1 MKKLSKTIGGNQ
13 SLTKILIRMKL
24 TFLFLLTGL
33 IAVSASTYSQNT
45 RLDLKVKDNSII
57 GLFKEIENRS
67 EFYFFYQKEELAELE
82 NVSIDVTNA
91 KVTEIL
97 DEALSG
103 TNLEYKIIDRY
114 IIVRKDGKGLDEIKP
129 NSDDQ
134 NTITGKVTDENGE
147 PLPGVSIVIKGT
159 TNGTVT
165 NVDGIYTISN
175 IPENT
180 TLVFSFVGMITQ
192 EIEVGD
198 QSSVNVT
205 LAADAIGIEEVVAI
219 GYGTSRKKDL
229 TGALTRINA
238 DDKSTLPNINAV
250 QTMRGSV
257 AGLRVTDNGKAGSDG
272 SIIIR
277 GYTSITANN
286 EPLIVLDGIPMV
298 GSKLSDIS
306 SNDIES
312 IDILKDASSA
322 AIYGSRATNGVI
334 LITTKRGK
342 DSKPVLNY
350 SGYYGFSDFAR
361 TPNLM
366 GPDKYLQLKK
376 DASVFLGGQ
385 ATPLNPIEEE
395 VMNAGQAIS
404 PWDAIS
410 QDAPM
415 MNHDLSIAGR
425 TDRVN
430 YYMSGSWADQKSVI
444 MGDQFKR
451 LTIRGNFDIKV
462 NDWLNIGTNTGYTFK
477 DYSGVEANIGQASQ
491 MSPFSKYQYD
501 DGQPIAVA
509 MGDVLPGNP
518 IFNTLWI
525 DNYQITNNLFSNF
538 YADIKLPLDGLSYRL
553 NVANN
558 LRYNETKNFTPN
570 YDRDGSKRTNSAS
583 QNWGKEIDFTL
594 ENILKYNKTFNS
606 IHNFDA
612 TLMYGTESTRNTGM
626 YGSGSLLF
634 SDALGYYGIS
644 LGDVQTASA
653 SGTEM
658 KAVSSMARVG
668 YRLMDRYMLNLTIR
682 RDGYSAFGS
691 GNKYGNFP
699 SLGVAWVI
707 SEESF
712 LSDVKWLDYL
722 KFRYSYGKNGNR
734 AISPY
739 SSLSLMDA
747 TNYKYVF
754 GDGGA
759 TSVGVSPIS
768 MSNTNLGWESTLA
781 SNIGIDFNL
790 FSGRISGAFEYY
802 NMNTEDLLLSSQ
814 IPNMTG
820 YSTFTTNVGSVNNKG
835 VEITVNTVNV
845 KTGGFEWATTLTF
858 AKNNNKITDLMDID
872 GDGIGD
878 DDPSNR
884 RFIGKPM
891 FSYLDY
897 VWDGIWQE
905 GDDMSMDPGAKPGF
919 VKFKDVSGPD
929 GVPDGK
935 IDPLDRQILDSSLPD
950 FTAGITNNF
959 TYKGITLSVLFYTS
973 QGGHASNTW
982 INPGTNFYQRLNQ
995 LDLPYWT
1002 PENPLNDRPS
1012 VGYPNPKGY
1021 GFYEDRS
1028 FIRLQDVSLSYDIPK
1043 VVLAKAKFN
1052 NLKIFV
1058 SGKNLATWTNWH
1070 GWDPEHAAG
1079 YDPYGAASQSGPL
1092 MKSLVVGLNLN
1103 F

>member
-1 MKKLSKTIGGNQ
+1 MKKNNCINGKAMSFRRW
-13 SLTKILIRMKL
+13 KIFLIMKL
-24 TFLFLLTGL
+24 LAISILGFILQSNALDTQAQNKRLSLQFENKSLKEVLLKLEDQTEFSFIYKDEMINPINKVSGNFKDEKVTDLLNKVLQNTGL
-33 IAVSASTYSQNT
+33 TYMIEGRAIVILSNDSETIIEQQ
-45 RLDLKVKDNSII
+45 KSI
-57 GLFKEIENRS
+57 S
-67 EFYFFYQKEELAELE
+67 
-82 NVSIDVTNA
+82 
-91 KVTEIL
+91 
-97 DEALSG
+97 
-103 TNLEYKIIDRY
+103 
-114 IIVRKDGKGLDEIKP
+114 
-129 NSDDQ
+129 
-134 NTITGKVTDENGE
+134 GKVTDSTGAG
-147 PLPGVSIVIKGT
+147 LPGVSVVVKGT
-159 TNGTVT
+159 ITGVITDM
-165 NVDGIYTISN
+165 DGKYSLPKV
-175 IPENT
+175 PENAI
-180 TLVFSFVGMITQ
+180 LQFSFVGMKSQ
-192 EIEVGD
+192 EIAVENKTTI
-198 QSSVNVT
+198 NVT
-205 LAADAIGIEEVVAI
+205 LDEESIGIEEVVAI
-219 GYGTSRKKDL
+219 GYGTARKKDL

-257 AGLRVTDNGKAGSDG
+257 AGLRVTDSGKAGSDG
-272 SIIIR
+272 TILIR
-277 GYTSITANN
+277 GNRSITAGND
-286 EPLIVLDGIPMV
+286 PLIVLDGIPMV
-298 GSKLSDIS
+298 GGKLSDIS

-350 SGYYGFSDFAR
+350 SGYYGYSDFAR

-385 ATPLNPIEEE
+385 ATPLNPIEQE
-395 VMNAGQAIS
+395 VLDAGKAIS

-415 MNHDLSIAGR
+415 MNHELSVAGKS
-425 TDRVN
+425 DRVN
-430 YYMSGSWADQKSVI
+430 FYVSGSWADQKSVI

-451 LTIRGNFDIKV
+451 LTLRANIDIKV

-518 IFNTLWI
+518 IFNVLWT
-525 DNYQITNNLFSNF
+525 DNYQITNNLFSNI
-538 YADIKLPLDGLSYRL
+538 YADIKLPLEGLTYRL

-558 LRYNETKNFTPN
+558 LRYNETKNFTPT
-570 YDRDGSKRTNSAS
+570 YDRDGNKRTSFAS
-583 QNWGKEIDFTL
+583 QNWSKGMDFTL
-594 ENILKYNKTFNS
+594 ENILKYNKTFNK
-606 IHNFDA
+606 IHNLDA
-612 TLMYGTESTRNTGM
+612 TLMYGIESTKNTGM

-634 SDALGYYGIS
+634 SDALGYYGVS

-699 SLGVAWVI
+699 SVGLGWVI
-707 SEESF
+707 SEEKF
-712 LSDVKWLDYL
+712 LSEVKWLEFL
-722 KFRYSYGKNGNR
+722 KLRYSYGKNGNR

-747 TNYKYVF
+747 ANFKYVF
-754 GDGGA
+754 GDAGV
-759 TSVGVSPIS
+759 TSVGVSPTS
-768 MSNTNLGWESTLA
+768 MSNINLGWESTLA
-781 SNIGIDFNL
+781 SNVGIDFNL
-790 FSGRISGAFEYY
+790 FSGKITGAVEYY
-802 NMNTEDLLLSSQ
+802 NMNTKDLLLSSQ

-820 YSTFTTNVGSVNNKG
+820 YPVFTTNVGSVNNKG
-835 VEITVNTVNV
+835 VEITLNTVNV
-845 KTGGFEWATTLTF
+845 KTGGFEWGTTFTF

-897 VWDGIWQE
+897 VWDGIWQV
-905 GDDMSMDPGAKPGF
+905 GDDMAIDPGAKAGYIR
-919 VKFKDVSGPD
+919 FKDVSGPD

-935 IDPLDRQILDSSLPD
+935 IDPLDRQVLPSSLPD
-950 FTAGITNNF
+950 FTAGMTNTF
-959 TYKGITLSVLFYTS
+959 TYKGVTLSVLFYTS
-973 QGGHASNTW
+973 QGGKASNSW
-982 INPGTNFYQRLNQ
+982 INPGTNFYARLNQ

-1002 PENPLNDRPS
+1002 PDNPLKNRPS

-1028 FIRLQDVSLSYDIPK
+1028 FIRLQDVSLSYDFPK
-1043 VVLAKAKFN
+1043 SLLAKANLN
-1052 NLKIFV
+1052 NLKVFV
-1058 SGKNLATWTNWH
+1058 SGKNLATWTKWH
-1070 GWDPEHAAG
+1070 GWDPEHASG
-1079 YDPYGAASQSGPL
+1079 FNPYGAASQSGPL
-1092 MKSLVVGLNLN
+1092 MKSFVVGLNLN

>member
-1 MKKLSKTIGGNQ
+1 MKNLSKTIGGNR
-13 SLTKILIRMKL
+13 SLKKILIRMKL

-57 GLFKEIENRS
+57 ELFKEIENRS

-82 NVSIDVTNA
+82 NVSIDVTKA

-114 IIVRKDGKGLDEIKP
+114 IIVRKDGEGLDEIKS

-134 NTITGKVTDENGE
+134 KSITGSVNDEAGQ
-147 PLPGVSIVIKGT
+147 PLPGVTIVIKGS

-165 NVDGIYTISN
+165 NMDGNYSISN
-175 IPENT
+175 VPENA
-180 TLVFSFVGMITQ
+180 TLVFSFVGMKT
-192 EIEVGD
+192 IEVPVEGK
-198 QSSVNVT
+198 SVVDVIMEDET
-205 LAADAIGIEEVVAI
+205 IGIDEVVAI
-219 GYGTSRKKDL
+219 GYGTARKKDL

-238 DDKSTLPNINAV
+238 DDKATQPNINAV

-272 SIIIR
+272 SIVIR

-361 TPNLM
+361 TPNIM
-366 GPDKYLQLKK
+366 GPDAYLQLKT
-376 DASVFLGGQ
+376 DATAFLGGQ
-385 ATPLNPIEEE
+385 AAQFNPIEQE
-395 VMNAGQAIS
+395 VMDAGEAIS

-415 MNHDLSIAGR
+415 MNHDLSVSGK
-425 TDRVN
+425 TDRIN
-430 YYMSGSWADQKSVI
+430 YYVSGSWADQKSVI

-451 LTIRGNFDIKV
+451 LTLRGNLDIKV
-462 NDWLNIGTNTGYTFK
+462 NNWLNLGTNTGYSYK

-491 MSPFSKYQYD
+491 MSPFSRYIYP
-501 DGQPIAVA
+501 DGQPVAVP

-518 IFNTLWI
+518 IFNTLWQ
-525 DNYQITNNLFSNF
+525 DNYQITNNLFSNI
-538 YADIKLPLDGLSYRL
+538 YADIKLPVNGLTFRL

-558 LRYNETKNFTPN
+558 LRYNETKNFTPT
-570 YDRDGSKRTNSAS
+570 YDRDGSKRTNFAS
-583 QNWGKEIDFTL
+583 QNWGKQIDFTL
-594 ENILKYNKTFNS
+594 ENILKYNKTFNI
-606 IHNFDA
+606 IHHIDA
-612 TLMYGTESTRNTGM
+612 TFMYGIESTKNTGM

-634 SDALGYYGIS
+634 SDALGYYGVG

-658 KAVSSMARVG
+658 KAVSSMVRIG
-668 YRLMDRYMLNLTIR
+668 YRLYERYMLNLTVR

-699 SLGVAWVI
+699 SVGLGWVI
-707 SEESF
+707 SEENF
-712 LSDVKWLDYL
+712 LTDIKWLEFL
-722 KFRYSYGKNGNR
+722 KLRYSYGRNGNR

-747 TNYKYVF
+747 TNYKFVF

-759 TSVGVSPIS
+759 TSVGVSPTS
-768 MSNTNLGWESTLA
+768 MSNPNLGWESTLA
-781 SNIGIDFNL
+781 SNFGVDFNV
-790 FSGRISGAFEYY
+790 FSGRISGAFEFY

-835 VEITVNTVNV
+835 VEITLNTVNV
-845 KTGGFEWATTLTF
+845 KSDGFEWVSTITY
-858 AKNNNKITDLMDID
+858 AKNNNEITDLMDID

-891 FSYLDY
+891 FSYFDY

-905 GDDMSMDPGAKPGF
+905 GEDMSMDPGAKAGF

-935 IDPLDRQILDSSLPD
+935 IDPLDREVLFSSLPVY
-950 FTAGITNNF
+950 TASLTN
-959 TYKGITLSVLFYTS
+959 TLSYKGISFSFMFYTS
-973 QGGHASNTW
+973 QGGKASNTW

-1028 FIRLQDVSLSYDIPK
+1028 FIRLQDISLSYDLPK
-1043 VVLAKAKFN
+1043 TLLDKAKFGGM
-1052 NLKIFV
+1052 KVYV
-1058 SGKNLATWTNWH
+1058 SGKNLATWTNWN

-1079 YDPYGAASQSGPL
+1079 YDPYGPASQSGPL
-1092 MKSLVVGLNLN
+1092 MKSLVVGLILN